1 MFRGIVKTGI
11 ALGVLLSLLA
21 LLSPFLAR
29 LPSPLPSRIRPAA
42 ESRLPRP
49 DAVPRAG
56 TPPPLIVVD
65 PADIE
70 RLRQRNLLF
79 PVVHVDARTLRD
91 SFEDLRG
98 GGTRRHGALDIL
110 APRGTPVLAVD
121 DGSVARLH
129 NSVGSGGLSVYHFDP
144 TSTYCYYYAHL
155 DRYAAG
161 LKDGAPL
168 KKGDVLGYV
177 GTTGNAPPQTP
188 HLHFGIFKLGPE
200 KRWGHGVPINA
211 FELWAPKRAT
221 G

>member
-1 MFRGIVKTGI
+1 MFRGILRTGI

-21 LLSPFLAR
+21 LVSPFL
-29 LPSPLPSRIRPAA
+29 SPLRPRKTTAAPPPAPGLPAA
-42 ESRLPRP
+42 PHVGAS
-49 DAVPRAG
+49 
-56 TPPPLIVVD
+56 PPLIVVD

-79 PVVHVDARTLRD
+79 PVVHVEARTLRD

-161 LKDGAPL
+161 LKNGAPL
-168 KKGDVLGYV
+168 KKGDVVGYV

-188 HLHFGIFKLGPE
+188 HLHFAIFKLGPE

-211 FELWAPKRAT
+211 FELWAPKRPAD
-221 G
+221 